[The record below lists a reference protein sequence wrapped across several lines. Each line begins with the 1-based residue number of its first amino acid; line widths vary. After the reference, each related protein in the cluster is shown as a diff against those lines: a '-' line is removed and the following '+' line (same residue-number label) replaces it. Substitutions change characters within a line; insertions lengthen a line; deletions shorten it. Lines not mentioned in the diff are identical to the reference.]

1 MALINCEVSLFLTW
15 SSTCAFTY
23 STGEVRFKIDTKL
36 FAPVATL
43 STQDNV
49 ELLQQFKSGF
59 RRKWSGTNIY
69 QIEKIYT
76 KHLVKSP
83 S

>member
-1 MALINCEVSLFLTW
+1 MALINCEVSLFLSW
-15 SSTCAFTY
+15 SSTCDFIY

-43 STQDNV
+43 STQDNA

-59 RRKWSGTNIY
+59 RRIIKWNKYQSDRKNIHKAD
-69 QIEKIYT
+69 I
-76 KHLVKSP
+76 
-83 S
+83 

>member
-15 SSTCAFTY
+15 SSTCDFIY

-43 STQDNV
+43 SAQDNA

-59 RRKWSGTNIY
+59 RRIIKWNKYQSDRKNIHKAD
-69 QIEKIYT
+69 I
-76 KHLVKSP
+76 
-83 S
+83 